1 MKIWLISGILTII
14 SFFITYYIKY
24 SILKMF
30 NSLKNKEN
38 ITNSDVAISLGM
50 VEFKIKEVKFAYIV
64 ICTIQFFILSI
75 VINSF
80 MKNNYNLLNDILL
93 NIIFPI
99 IFVIIS
105 FLECFF
111 SFKSLISIDK
121 AILEYKQ
128 KINSINK
135 IKQLLTEIKIYLK
148 TKREKDELMESL
160 NYIFHL

>member
-1 MKIWLISGILTII
+1 MKVLLVSGILTII
-14 SFFITYYIKY
+14 AFSIIYYIKY

-30 NSLKNKEN
+30 NSLKSKEN
-38 ITNSDVAISLGM
+38 ITNSDIAISLGM
-50 VEFKIKEVKFAYIV
+50 AEFKIKEVKFAYIV
-64 ICTIQFFILSI
+64 ICTIQFFILTI

-80 MKNNYNLLNDILL
+80 IKNNYNLLDDILL

-128 KINSINK
+128 KNDSINK

-148 TKREKDELMESL
+148 TKREENELMESL
-160 NYIFHL
+160 N

>member
-14 SFFITYYIKY
+14 SFFITYYMKY

-38 ITNSDVAISLGM
+38 ITNSDIAISLGM
-50 VEFKIKEVKFAYIV
+50 AEFKIKEVKFAYIV
-64 ICTIQFFILSI
+64 ICTIQFFVLSI

-80 MKNNYNLLNDILL
+80 MKNNYNLLDDILL

-99 IFVIIS
+99 IFIIVS

-121 AILEYKQ
+121 AILEFKQ
-128 KINSINK
+128 KNDSINK

-148 TKREKDELMESL
+148 TKREENELMENL
-160 NYIFHL
+160 N

>member
-1 MKIWLISGILTII
+1 MKVLLISGILTII
-14 SFFITYYIKY
+14 SFSITYYMKY

-30 NSLKNKEN
+30 NNLKNKEN
-38 ITNSDVAISLGM
+38 ITNSDIAISLGM
-50 VEFKIKEVKFAYIV
+50 VEFKIKEVKFTYIV
-64 ICTIQFFILSI
+64 ICTIQFFILAI

-80 MKNNYNLLNDILL
+80 MKNNYNLLDDILL

-99 IFVIIS
+99 IFVIVS
-105 FLECFF
+105 FLESFF

-128 KINSINK
+128 KIDGINK

-148 TKREKDELMESL
+148 TKREENELMESL
-160 NYIFHL
+160 N

>member
-14 SFFITYYIKY
+14 SFFITYYMKY

-38 ITNSDVAISLGM
+38 ITNDDIAISLGM
-50 VEFKIKEVKFAYIV
+50 AEFKIKEVKFAYLV
-64 ICTIQFFILSI
+64 ICTIQFFILAI

-80 MKNNYNLLNDILL
+80 MKNNYNLLDDILL

-99 IFVIIS
+99 IFVIVN
-105 FLECFF
+105 FLESFF

-128 KINSINK
+128 KIDSINK
-135 IKQLLTEIKIYLK
+135 LKQLLTEIKIYLK
-148 TKREKDELMESL
+148 TKREENELMESL
-160 NYIFHL
+160 N

>member
-1 MKIWLISGILTII
+1 MKVLLVSGILTII
-14 SFFITYYIKY
+14 AFSITYYIKY

-30 NSLKNKEN
+30 NGLKNKEN
-38 ITNSDVAISLGM
+38 ITNSEVAISLGM
-50 VEFKIKEVKFAYIV
+50 AEFKIKEVKFAYLV
-64 ICTIQFFILSI
+64 ICTIQFFILAI

-80 MKNNYNLLNDILL
+80 IKNNYNLLDIILL

-105 FLECFF
+105 FLESFF
-111 SFKSLISIDK
+111 SFKSLISIEK

-128 KINSINK
+128 KIDSINK
-135 IKQLLTEIKIYLK
+135 LKQLLTEIKIYLK

-160 NYIFHL
+160 N

>member
-1 MKIWLISGILTII
+1 MKIWLISGILAII
-14 SFFITYYIKY
+14 VFSITYYIKY

-30 NSLKNKEN
+30 YSLKNKEN
-38 ITNSDVAISLGM
+38 ITNSDIAISLGM
-50 VEFKIKEVKFAYIV
+50 VEFKIKEVKFVYIV

-75 VINSF
+75 VINNF
-80 MKNNYNLLNDILL
+80 MKNNYNLLDDILL

-99 IFVIIS
+99 IFIIVS

-111 SFKSLISIDK
+111 SFKSLISINK

-128 KINSINK
+128 KNDSINK

-148 TKREKDELMESL
+148 TKREENELMENL
-160 NYIFHL
+160 N

>member
-1 MKIWLISGILTII
+1 MKVLLVSGILTII
-14 SFFITYYIKY
+14 SFFITYYMKY

-38 ITNSDVAISLGM
+38 ITNSDIAISLGM
-50 VEFKIKEVKFAYIV
+50 AEFKIKEVKFAYIV
-64 ICTIQFFILSI
+64 ICTIQFFVLSI

-80 MKNNYNLLNDILL
+80 MKNNYNLLDDILL

-99 IFVIIS
+99 IFIIVS

-121 AILEYKQ
+121 AILEFKQ
-128 KINSINK
+128 KNDSINK

-148 TKREKDELMESL
+148 TKREENELMENL
-160 NYIFHL
+160 N

>member
-1 MKIWLISGILTII
+1 MKVLLISGILTII
-14 SFFITYYIKY
+14 AFSITYYIKY

-30 NSLKNKEN
+30 NNLKNKEN
-38 ITNSDVAISLGM
+38 ITNSDIAISLGM
-50 VEFKIKEVKFAYIV
+50 AEFKIKEIKFAYIV
-64 ICTIQFFILSI
+64 ICTIQFFILTI

-80 MKNNYNLLNDILL
+80 IKNNYNLLDDILL

-99 IFVIIS
+99 IFVIVS
-105 FLECFF
+105 FLESFF

-128 KINSINK
+128 KIDSINK

-148 TKREKDELMESL
+148 TKREENELMESL
-160 NYIFHL
+160 N

>member
-1 MKIWLISGILTII
+1 MKVLLVSGILTII
-14 SFFITYYIKY
+14 SFFITYYMKY

-38 ITNSDVAISLGM
+38 ITNSDIAISLGM
-50 VEFKIKEVKFAYIV
+50 AEFKIKEVKFAYIV
-64 ICTIQFFILSI
+64 ICTIQFFVLSI

-80 MKNNYNLLNDILL
+80 MKNNYNLLDDILL

-99 IFVIIS
+99 IFIIVS

-121 AILEYKQ
+121 AILEFKQ
-128 KINSINK
+128 KNDSINK

-160 NYIFHL
+160 N

>member
-1 MKIWLISGILTII
+1 MKVLLVSGILTII
-14 SFFITYYIKY
+14 SFSITYYMKY

-50 VEFKIKEVKFAYIV
+50 VEFKIKEVKFVYIV
-64 ICTIQFFILSI
+64 ICTIQFFILAI

-80 MKNNYNLLNDILL
+80 MKNNYNLLDDILL

-99 IFVIIS
+99 IFVIVS
-105 FLECFF
+105 FLESFF

-128 KINSINK
+128 KIDSINK
-135 IKQLLTEIKIYLK
+135 LKQLLTEIKIYLK
-148 TKREKDELMESL
+148 TKREENELMESL
-160 NYIFHL
+160 N

>member
-1 MKIWLISGILTII
+1 MKVLLVSGILTII
-14 SFFITYYIKY
+14 SFSITYYMKY

-50 VEFKIKEVKFAYIV
+50 VEFKIKEVKFVYIV
-64 ICTIQFFILSI
+64 ICTIQFFILAI

-80 MKNNYNLLNDILL
+80 MINNYNLLNNILL

-105 FLECFF
+105 FLESFF
-111 SFKSLISIDK
+111 SFKSLISIEK

-128 KINSINK
+128 KIDSINK
-135 IKQLLTEIKIYLK
+135 LKQLLTEIKIYLK
-148 TKREKDELMESL
+148 TKREENELMESL
-160 NYIFHL
+160 N

>member
-14 SFFITYYIKY
+14 SFFITYYMKY

-30 NSLKNKEN
+30 NNLKNKEN
-38 ITNSDVAISLGM
+38 ITNSDIAISLGM

-64 ICTIQFFILSI
+64 ICTIQFFILPI

-80 MKNNYNLLNDILL
+80 MKNNYNLLDDILL

-105 FLECFF
+105 FLESFF

-121 AILEYKQ
+121 AISEYKQ

-148 TKREKDELMESL
+148 TKREENELMESL
-160 NYIFHL
+160 N

>member
-1 MKIWLISGILTII
+1 MKIWLISGILAII
-14 SFFITYYIKY
+14 AFSITYYIKY

-30 NSLKNKEN
+30 YSLKNKEN
-38 ITNSDVAISLGM
+38 ITNSDIAISLGM

-80 MKNNYNLLNDILL
+80 MKNNYNLLDDILL

-99 IFVIIS
+99 IFIIVS

-128 KINSINK
+128 KNDSINK

-148 TKREKDELMESL
+148 TKREENELMENL
-160 NYIFHL
+160 N

>member
-38 ITNSDVAISLGM
+38 ITNSDIAISLGM
-50 VEFKIKEVKFAYIV
+50 VEFKIKEVRFAYIV
-64 ICTIQFFILSI
+64 ICTIQFFILPI
-75 VINSF
+75 AINSF
-80 MKNNYNLLNDILL
+80 MKNNYNLLDDILL

-105 FLECFF
+105 FLESFF

-121 AILEYKQ
+121 AISEYKQ
-128 KINSINK
+128 KINGINK

-148 TKREKDELMESL
+148 TKREENELMENL
-160 NYIFHL
+160 N

>member
-14 SFFITYYIKY
+14 SFFITYYMKY

-30 NSLKNKEN
+30 NSLKSKEN
-38 ITNSDVAISLGM
+38 ITNSDIDISLGM
-50 VEFKIKEVKFAYIV
+50 AEFKIKEVKFAYIV
-64 ICTIQFFILSI
+64 ICTIQFFILTI

-80 MKNNYNLLNDILL
+80 IKNNYNLLDDILL

-128 KINSINK
+128 KNDSINK

-148 TKREKDELMESL
+148 TKREENELMENL
-160 NYIFHL
+160 N

>member
-1 MKIWLISGILTII
+1 MKVLLVSGILTII
-14 SFFITYYIKY
+14 SFFITYYMKY

-38 ITNSDVAISLGM
+38 ITNSDIAISLGM
-50 VEFKIKEVKFAYIV
+50 AEFKIKEVKFAYIV
-64 ICTIQFFILSI
+64 ICTIQFFVLSI

-80 MKNNYNLLNDILL
+80 MKNNYNLLDDILL

-99 IFVIIS
+99 IFIIVS

-128 KINSINK
+128 KNDSINK
-135 IKQLLTEIKIYLK
+135 IKQLLIEIKIYLK
-148 TKREKDELMESL
+148 TKREENELMENL
-160 NYIFHL
+160 N

>member
-1 MKIWLISGILTII
+1 MKVLLVSGILTII
-14 SFFITYYIKY
+14 AFSITYYIKY

-38 ITNSDVAISLGM
+38 ITNDDIAISLGM
-50 VEFKIKEVKFAYIV
+50 AEFKIKEVKFAYLV
-64 ICTIQFFILSI
+64 ICTIQFFILAI

-80 MKNNYNLLNDILL
+80 MKNNYNLLDDILL

-99 IFVIIS
+99 IFVIVS
-105 FLECFF
+105 FLESFF

-128 KINSINK
+128 KIDSINK
-135 IKQLLTEIKIYLK
+135 LKQLLTEIKIYLK
-148 TKREKDELMESL
+148 TKREENELMENL
-160 NYIFHL
+160 N

>member
-1 MKIWLISGILTII
+1 MKVLLISGILTII
-14 SFFITYYIKY
+14 SFSITYYMKY

-30 NSLKNKEN
+30 NNLKNKEN
-38 ITNSDVAISLGM
+38 ITNSDIAISLGM
-50 VEFKIKEVKFAYIV
+50 AEFKIKEVKFAYLV
-64 ICTIQFFILSI
+64 ICTIQFFILAI

-99 IFVIIS
+99 IFVIVS
-105 FLECFF
+105 FLESFF

-128 KINSINK
+128 KIDSINK
-135 IKQLLTEIKIYLK
+135 LKQLLTEIKIFLK
-148 TKREKDELMESL
+148 TKREENELMESL
-160 NYIFHL
+160 N

>member
-1 MKIWLISGILTII
+1 MKVLLVSGILTII
-14 SFFITYYIKY
+14 SFSITYYMKY

-30 NSLKNKEN
+30 NSFKNKEN

-50 VEFKIKEVKFAYIV
+50 VEFKIKEVKFAYLV
-64 ICTIQFFILSI
+64 ICTIQFLILTI
-75 VINSF
+75 IINSLI
-80 MKNNYNLLNDILL
+80 KNNYNLLDDILL

-99 IFVIIS
+99 IFVIVS
-105 FLECFF
+105 FLESFF

-128 KINSINK
+128 KIDGINK

-148 TKREKDELMESL
+148 TKREENELMESL
-160 NYIFHL
+160 N